1 MNGAA
6 REPGTR
12 RRVAERRPRP
22 SLRVTRAAVVPAVLV
37 LLALVGAGLTA
48 VSAGT
53 GTPTTAGTVTGALVD
68 RTTFACPDLTATRGT
83 TTSVGL
89 GLAPAPS
96 DVKPADGGTVTQ
108 GPVTSDGRPVDVR
121 RGSVVDLAPDGGPA
135 VSATGGAA
143 AGLFGYRADSQ
154 NGRALGV
161 TSCPAPRAQWWFTG
175 AGAGLD
181 HSSTLVLANVD
192 PGPAVLDLKVLG
204 PDGPVDTVA
213 TEGITVAPHS
223 VKRVPLSEIAPQTDE
238 IALSVSTSR
247 GRVAASVDD
256 RYAAQASATQGQE
269 WLSGTDLPSR
279 TLRLAGVPGPRT
291 AATLLVANPSELEA
305 VVDVRLAGRSGSFA
319 PTGLDA
325 ISVAPG
331 TVETVDLSKVLP
343 KKEPLALR
351 LRSRVPVVASVRTVA
366 GDDHS
371 YATPVAPLVGPAA
384 APVVKGADATVQV
397 TAGAV
402 AAKATVTA
410 YDAKGTEV
418 DSTRLTVDATA
429 TATWSPKKGATYV
442 VVEPGSR
449 ESGGGTLHGAVTYEG
464 GGLATVPLTPL
475 PLRLERPQVHP
486 GLR

>member
-1 MNGAA
+1 MNVPA

-12 RRVAERRPRP
+12 RRIAERRPRP
-22 SLRVTRAAVVPAVLV
+22 SLRVTRAAVGPAVLV

-48 VSAGT
+48 VSAGS
-53 GTPTTAGTVTGALVD
+53 GTPTPAGTVTGALVD
-68 RTTFACPDLTATRGT
+68 RTTLACPDLTPARGT

-96 DVKPADGGTVTQ
+96 DVQPAEGGTVTQ

-121 RGSVVDLAPDGGPA
+121 RGSVVDLRPDGGPA
-135 VSATGGAA
+135 VDATGGAA
-143 AGLFGYRADSQ
+143 AGLFGYRTDSQ
-154 NGRALGV
+154 GGRALGV

-223 VKRVPLSEIAPQTDE
+223 VKRVDLSEIAPQTAE

-247 GRVAASVDD
+247 GRVVASVDD
-256 RYAAQASATQGQE
+256 HFAASPSAAPGQE

-279 TLRLAGVPGPRT
+279 TLRLAGVPGTRS

-305 VVDVRLAGRSGSFA
+305 VVDVQLAGRSGSFA

-325 ISVAPG
+325 ISVPPG
-331 TVETVDLSKVLP
+331 AVETVDLSKVLP

-384 APVVKGADATVQV
+384 APVVKGADATVQL

-402 AAKATVTA
+402 AAKATLRA
-410 YDAKGTEV
+410 YDAKGSEV

-429 TATWSPKKGATYV
+429 TATWSPKKGAAYV
-442 VVEPGSR
+442 VVEPGSPDG
-449 ESGGGTLHGAVTYEG
+449 GGGTLHGAVTYQG
-464 GGLATVPLTPL
+464 GGLASVPLTAL
-475 PLRLERPQVHP
+475 PLRLERPRVHP